1 MPCYS
6 THYIL
11 IEYAM
16 KINEEYIILP
26 CPQVTQKFAEGAV
39 SVPQFKQNIFHSS
52 NAAMLD
58 LPPGPTF
65 LPRTLGFRLP
75 SSKVSYVYLFLPWDF
90 AFAVKHLLLLWG
102 ICFCREVFA
111 FVVRYLLL
119 PWSICF
125 CREVFAFA
133 VRVLVLPWQFWA
145 IVGVSNLTKSNHLN
159 LPKMS
164 SIFPKYSLVGEFSW
178 HPWISVVRAKSAVYS
193 KELLF
198 TSS

>member
-26 CPQVTQKFAEGAV
+26 CPQVTQKCAEGTV

-65 LPRTLGFRLP
+65 FPRTLGFRLP
-75 SSKVSYVYLFLPWDF
+75 SSKVSYVYLFLPWDLPLLWSICFCCEIF
-90 AFAVKHLLLLWG
+90 AFAVKYLLLSWG

-111 FVVRYLLL
+111 FAVKYLLL
-119 PWSICF
+119 PWGFWF
-125 CREVFAFA
+125 CRDSSG
-133 VRVLVLPWQFWA
+133 P
-145 IVGVSNLTKSNHLN
+145 NHLN
-159 LPKMS
+159 FSKMS

>member
-1 MPCYS
+1 MRNISYYLARKWHKSSLKAQFLSCSLSKTSFTHRMPPCWICPLARHSYREPWVS
-6 THYIL
+6 GFHPPRSVTCICFCR
-11 IEYAM
+11 E
-16 KINEEYIILP
+16 ILP
-26 CPQVTQKFAEGAV
+26 LLWSICFCCEV
-39 SVPQFKQNIFHSS
+39 
-52 NAAMLD
+52 
-58 LPPGPTF
+58 
-65 LPRTLGFRLP
+65 
-75 SSKVSYVYLFLPWDF
+75 F
-90 AFAVKHLLLLWG
+90 AFAVKYLLLSWG

-111 FVVRYLLL
+111 FAVKYLLL
-119 PWSICF
+119 SWGICF